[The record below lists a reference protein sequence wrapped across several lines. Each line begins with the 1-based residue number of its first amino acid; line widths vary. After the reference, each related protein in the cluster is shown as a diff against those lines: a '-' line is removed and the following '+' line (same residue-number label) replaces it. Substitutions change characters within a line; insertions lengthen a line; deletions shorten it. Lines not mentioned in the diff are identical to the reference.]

1 MGKSKKYCGILAG
14 IAGGACLLMCVAY
27 LLVSGTGN
35 AAFNRVSSGVT
46 VGIGQE
52 APEFELSTLS
62 GDVVRFSPY
71 HGQPT
76 LIYFGTSW

>member
-14 IAGGACLLMCVAY
+14 IASGACLFMCVAY

-35 AAFNRVSSGVT
+35 AAFNRASSGIT

>member
-1 MGKSKKYCGILAG
+1 MGKSKKYWGILAG
-14 IAGGACLLMCVAY
+14 IAGGACLLICMAG

-35 AAFNRVSSGVT
+35 AAFNRVSSGIT

-62 GDVVRFSPY
+62 GDVLRFSPY
-71 HGQPT
+71 RGQPT